1 MRLNFLSKGDS
12 DMHVL
17 GKNILNQIITTRPSE
32 SHKGNYGRVLT
43 VGGNSQFGGAI
54 ILATSAAIHCGAGLS
69 TCATSLDNLTA
80 LHTIVPEAMFIP
92 FDSEYKLIDA
102 LTTADVILVGPGLGT
117 NEDSLKILQIVLQHT
132 TPEQQLIIDGS
143 AITMIAEHHE
153 FFPFLKKLHPI
164 LTPHQMEWQR
174 LSSIKISEQDDIK
187 NTLFQQKLQSTVV
200 LKKYHT
206 TIYHRDGSISQLA
219 IGGPYMATGGMGDT
233 LAGMIAGFLAQFK
246 LKNYDYVVDAA
257 VYAHSAI
264 ADKISTTKYVVLPTD
279 IIAEIQSFMKLS
291 VTP

>member
-1 MRLNFLSKGDS
+1 
-12 DMHVL
+12 MHVL
-17 GKNILNQIITTRPSE
+17 SKNILNQIITTRPSE

-153 FFPFLKKLHPI
+153 FFPFLKELHPI

-291 VTP
+291 VTT